1 MLKFLL
7 LAAAVFTGLGVA
19 WMNANLSD
27 KAKNE
32 SKKEETA
39 KSTDLSLG
47 ELALEM
53 QALRMIRTLNLSPDQ
68 IKQLQKLVHETA
80 MPSRERKGKASPEF
94 RKVLLN
100 LRDALAF
107 DDEDSIDSLGE
118 QLDQLNESEKPE
130 IDDGVEVTDAARKAV
145 PSVVK
150 HLKVTQFVAYVTL
163 VADQVVDPADELK
176 ERLDKVRLLSLA
188 EWKEQRDEIA
198 DGVAKLLAGVDTKRA
213 EKTRDQVIAILCQ
226 ARTLSEEDYKKKR
239 PNLEKE
245 IDDLVEETGPTEIVK
260 NIVQLALADLLSN
273 PRLAAALDAHKPLVN
288 ND

>member
-19 WMNANLSD
+19 WMNANRTD

-68 IKQLQKLVHETA
+68 IKQLQKLVPETA

-130 IDDGVEVTDAARKAV
+130 IDDGVEVTEAARKAV

-198 DGVAKLLAGVDTKRA
+198 DGVAKLLAGVDAKRA
-213 EKTRDQVIAILCQ
+213 EKTHDQVIAILCQ
-226 ARTLSEEDYKKKR
+226 ARTLSEEDYKKKQ

-245 IDDLVEETGPTEIVK
+245 IDDLVEETGPSEIVK

-273 PRLAAALDAHKPLVN
+273 PRLAAALDAHKPPNRV
-288 ND
+288 D

>member
-7 LAAAVFTGLGVA
+7 LAAAVFAGLGVA
-19 WMNANLSD
+19 WMNANRSE
-27 KAKNE
+27 KATNE

-53 QALRMIRTLNLSPDQ
+53 QALRLLRTLNLSPDQ
-68 IKQLQKLVHETA
+68 IKQLQKLVPETA
-80 MPSRERKGKASPEF
+80 MPSRERKGKASAEF

-130 IDDGVEVTDAARKAV
+130 IDDGVEVTEAARKAV

-163 VADQVVDPADELK
+163 VADQVVDPADEMK

-198 DGVAKLLAGVDTKRA
+198 DGVAKLLAGVDTKKA
-213 EKTRDQVIAILCQ
+213 EKTREQVIAILCQ
-226 ARTLSEEDYKKKR
+226 ARTLSDEDYKKRR

-245 IDDLVEETGPTEIVK
+245 IDDLVEESGPTEIVK

-273 PRLAAALDAHKPLVN
+273 PRLAAALDAHKPPN
-288 ND
+288 KAD